1 MEIKDIMSSPVYVVS
16 PDETVARARNL
27 MLRHRIGRLVIIEN
41 NKPIG
46 IVTKKDISRRLNQA
60 EPQWRRR
67 PIDHIPV
74 RKVMTESLITIFSDA
89 TPRQLAELM
98 SENNIGGLPV
108 VNSKGEVTGIATK
121 WDLIRYFSEMDLP
134 MKVRDLEIE
143 PALTVH
149 RHHTISHIL
158 HEFDANSMDRAVVLE
173 DNDMP
178 VGIITSSNLAFTE
191 MKDKKGGLP
200 QKEIK
205 MIRKES
211 AAGKKQYRYI
221 REVPLVAEDIMSS
234 PLITIKSDDLATY
247 AAGIMV
253 RERINGLPVLGNGIM
268 GMLTGENIVK
278 SIMTM
283 FDEPVKKA

>member
-1 MEIKDIMSSPVYVVS
+1 MKIKDIMSAPVYVVS

-27 MLRHRIGRLVIIEN
+27 MLRHKIGRLVIIEN

-67 PIDHIPV
+67 PIDDIPI
-74 RKVMTESLITIFSDA
+74 RKVMTGSLITIFPDA

-108 VNSKGEVTGIATK
+108 VNNKDEVIGIVTK
-121 WDLIRYFSEMDLP
+121 WDLIRYFSELALPLKVNDL
-134 MKVRDLEIE
+134 KID

-158 HEFDANSMDRAVVLE
+158 YELDINSADRAVVFE
-173 DNDMP
+173 DKDMP
-178 VGIITSSNLAFTE
+178 VGIITSSNLTFTE
-191 MKDKKGGLP
+191 MKSKTGGLP
-200 QKEIK
+200 HKEIK
-205 MIRKES
+205 MTRKES

-221 REVPLVAEDIMSS
+221 SEVPLVAEDIMSS
-234 PLITIKSDDLATY
+234 PLISIKSDELATY

-253 RERINGLPVLGNGIM
+253 KERINGLPVIGNGVM
-268 GMLTGENIVK
+268 GILTGENIIK

-283 FDEPVKKA
+283 

>member
-1 MEIKDIMSSPVYVVS
+1 MKIKDIMSSPVYVVT

-27 MLRHRIGRLVIIEN
+27 MLRHKIGRLVIIEN

-74 RKVMTESLITIFSDA
+74 RKVMTESLITIFPDA

-108 VNSKGEVTGIATK
+108 ANNKDEVIGIVTK
-121 WDLIRYFSEMDLP
+121 WDLIRYFSELDIDL
-134 MKVRDLEIE
+134 KVKDLKIE

-158 HEFDANSMDRAVVLE
+158 HELDVNSMDRAVVLE

-178 VGIITSSNLAFTE
+178 VGIITSSNLTFTE
-191 MKDKKGGLP
+191 MKNKTGGLP

-205 MIRKES
+205 MTRKES
-211 AAGKKQYRYI
+211 AAGKKQYRYVN
-221 REVPLVAEDIMSS
+221 EVPLVAEDIMSC
-234 PLITIKSDDLATY
+234 PLVTVKSDDLATY

-253 RERINGLPVLGNGIM
+253 GEKINGLPVMGNGIM
-268 GMLTGENIVK
+268 GILTGDNIVK
-278 SIMTM
+278 AIMTM
-283 FDEPVKKA
+283 EMIA